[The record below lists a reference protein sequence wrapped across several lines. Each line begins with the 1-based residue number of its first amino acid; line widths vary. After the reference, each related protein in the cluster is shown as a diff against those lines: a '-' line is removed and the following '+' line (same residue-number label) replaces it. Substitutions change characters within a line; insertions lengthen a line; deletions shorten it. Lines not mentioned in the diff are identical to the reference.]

1 MKARSTLAA
10 AAPVALALGVALAL
24 SGCAYDYL
32 QRTDRVAYSSGN
44 AVKAN
49 LEQQTTSP
57 SKKSMYSTS
66 GLGKDGV
73 VGDPGGSPPPVT
85 GVTQAPVN

>member
-1 MKARSTLAA
+1 MRARSTLAA
-10 AAPVALALGVALAL
+10 AAPVALALGLALAL

-32 QRTDRVAYSSGN
+32 QRTDRVSYSSGN

-66 GLGKDGV
+66 GLGKDGAV
-73 VGDPGGSPPPVT
+73 VEPGSPPP
-85 GVTQAPVN
+85 PVN